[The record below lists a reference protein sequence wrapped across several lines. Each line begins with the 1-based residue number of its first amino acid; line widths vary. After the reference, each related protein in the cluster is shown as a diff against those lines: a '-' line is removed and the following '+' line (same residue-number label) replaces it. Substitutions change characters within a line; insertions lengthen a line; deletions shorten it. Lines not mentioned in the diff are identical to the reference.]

1 MSTKVKQTNL
11 ERFRNTWSYKHLLE
25 KHSLQEVGIW
35 RVRGEDPNCDF
46 GGHHYQP
53 DLGTFEGKLED
64 IIAYAVDLPSF
75 WQWGAGGDITKISAP
90 MKIDADS
97 VHKRAEAERLVRELE
112 ELLKQA
118 KQQLE
123 AL

>member
-1 MSTKVKQTNL
+1 MSTTVKQTNL
-11 ERFRNTWSYKHLLE
+11 ERFRKTWSYKNLLE

-53 DLGTFEGKLED
+53 DLGTFAGKLED
-64 IIAYAVDLPSF
+64 IIAYAVDLSSF
-75 WQWGAGGDITKISAP
+75 WQWGSGGDINKVSTP
-90 MKIDADS
+90 VKIDADS
-97 VHKRAEAERLVRELE
+97 VQKRAEAERLVRELE

>member
-1 MSTKVKQTNL
+1 MSTTVKQTNL
-11 ERFRNTWSYKHLLE
+11 ERFRKTWSYKHLLE

-35 RVRGEDPNCDF
+35 RVRGESPNCDM

-75 WQWGAGGDITKISAP
+75 WQWGSGGDITKISAP
-90 MKIDADS
+90 VKIDADS
-97 VHKRAEAERLVRELE
+97 VHKRVEAERKVRELE

-118 KQQLE
+118 KQQLK